1 MSDKGIAIDETDRS
15 LDEARLRSAL
25 SALAL
30 IDADIANALGR
41 YGYPRPR
48 CREPGFATLIHII
61 AAQQVST
68 ASAAA
73 ISRKLAAVRLSTPSF
88 SKM

>member
-30 IDADIANALGR
+30 IDAGEPHGDVSLTLTLS
-41 YGYPRPR
+41 
-48 CREPGFATLIHII
+48 REEL
-61 AAQQVST
+61 AQ
-68 ASAAA
+68 SAVDFRRHWVE
-73 ISRKLAAVRLSTPSF
+73 RKG
-88 SKM
+88 